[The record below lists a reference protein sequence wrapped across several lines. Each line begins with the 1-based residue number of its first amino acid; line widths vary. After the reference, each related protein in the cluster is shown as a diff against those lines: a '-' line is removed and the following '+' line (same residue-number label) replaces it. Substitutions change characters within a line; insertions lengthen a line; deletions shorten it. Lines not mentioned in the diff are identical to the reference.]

1 MIGET
6 PDYRPDC
13 EEILKNKHIWALN
26 EDEFEAKLE
35 IEKYLEQNADQEQ
48 QNQLLYSIIK
58 FLYNR
63 FTAKE
68 VSDLDEN
75 EN

>member
-35 IEKYLEQNADQEQ
+35 IVKYLEQNADQEQ
-48 QNQLLYSIIK
+48 QNQLLYSMIK

-63 FTAKE
+63 LTAKE